1 MQDFTGAQKKLC
13 SRLSV
18 KKHSKPTPDIKKCF
32 QYWNGLKCSE
42 KCLKIQQQHFRPAQF
57 SQQSPE
63 SEKSWEIF
71 CRKYLFVSLKCRV
84 PKFGVNRL
92 QHSWVLCLP
101 HVFKGTLCQF
111 EKIAKRGAAVM
122 GRQGRERGVARKHK
136 APLQEQ
142 AGAASWW
149 CKAGNCLGT
158 VQHWVGSALVHPRC
172 AFHLTSQHLFSPPP
186 SPKPPYLIFL
196 LHFPLA
202 CSTQGLQ
209 LGNILFGG

>member
-1 MQDFTGAQKKLC
+1 M
-13 SRLSV
+13 
-18 KKHSKPTPDIKKCF
+18 
-32 QYWNGLKCSE
+32 
-42 KCLKIQQQHFRPAQF
+42 
-57 SQQSPE
+57 
-63 SEKSWEIF
+63 
-71 CRKYLFVSLKCRV
+71 
-84 PKFGVNRL
+84 NRL

-209 LGNILFGG
+209 LGAFSSLWRVSAEQALMWHPALSEWGNSHCILTAP

>member
-1 MQDFTGAQKKLC
+1 MVGHKPKTALKAQPCPRCNAGLYWGPKKQC

-32 QYWNGLKCSE
+32 QYWNDLKCSE

-71 CRKYLFVSLKCRV
+71 FRKYLFVSLKCRV

-172 AFHLTSQHLFSPPP
+172 AFNLTSQHLFSPPP
-186 SPKPPYLIFL
+186 SPSPQNHL
-196 LHFPLA
+196 
-202 CSTQGLQ
+202 T
-209 LGNILFGG
+209 